1 MRPIPEL
8 INQAAANLSSCSTD
22 VPLREYLPR
31 TPCQRAAAPCTIEA
45 SGLSGPIED
54 RSEWP
59 QGTRVEVYFDRAI
72 SGPGSSGARRGTRV
86 GGWDAGTVIDSS
98 QMDSDEPHCVKFDAT
113 VDEPF
118 GITYPCDLDRLQ
130 LHQLLRRPGGVTA
143 AAPPRVRLP
152 NVRQCFHRSTSLLGH
167 LKGGTLSVDPKRPSE
182 PASPKS
188 DTAVRSSLTLAL
200 HDGLLNSPSMPS
212 NVAGTRRPCGVHL
225 HRKLLSATPPVLFP
239 TPSLPPSNA
248 PPTPLPPSLTL
259 SDSLSISLSV
269 SPSRSLL
276 SLSLCMSRSSLSL
289 SLSLSLSFSL
299 SYDGKPAQRPPA
311 AKGGMGGGGG
321 GGQGVSPCLH
331 SSLLPTCARMWGC
344 AGRC

>member
-1 MRPIPEL
+1 MARLTSLVDAQRKLTQLQIVPHPTHLPDVGSMRPIPEL

-59 QGTRVEVYFDRAI
+59 QGTLVEVYFDRAI

-86 GGWDAGTVIDSS
+86 GWWDAGTVIDSS

-152 NVRQCFHRSTSLLGH
+152 NVRQCFHR
-167 LKGGTLSVDPKRPSE
+167 
-182 PASPKS
+182 
-188 DTAVRSSLTLAL
+188 
-200 HDGLLNSPSMPS
+200 
-212 NVAGTRRPCGVHL
+212 
-225 HRKLLSATPPVLFP
+225 
-239 TPSLPPSNA
+239 
-248 PPTPLPPSLTL
+248 
-259 SDSLSISLSV
+259 
-269 SPSRSLL
+269 
-276 SLSLCMSRSSLSL
+276 
-289 SLSLSLSFSL
+289 
-299 SYDGKPAQRPPA
+299 
-311 AKGGMGGGGG
+311 
-321 GGQGVSPCLH
+321 
-331 SSLLPTCARMWGC
+331 
-344 AGRC
+344 